1 MCKTLIVEDS
11 PFFRRM
17 LKGLLGNRFPR
28 MTIAEE
34 RDGSELFPK
43 IDSFH
48 PDIVFMDI
56 RLPGESGLELTK
68 RIKMKYPEIVV
79 VLLTNYDLPEYKQA
93 ATQSKVDYFIT
104 KDSPARNFLALV
116 ESIAVAKNAI

>member
-1 MCKTLIVEDS
+1 
-11 PFFRRM
+11 M
-17 LKGLLGNRFPR
+17 LKELLRNRFPT
-28 MTIAEE
+28 MTIEE
-34 RDGSELFPK
+34 QQDGSQLFPK

-68 RIKMKYPEIVV
+68 KIKTNYPEIIV

-93 ATQSKVDYFIT
+93 AAQSKVDYFIA

-116 ESIAVAKNAI
+116 ESIAAAKNVI